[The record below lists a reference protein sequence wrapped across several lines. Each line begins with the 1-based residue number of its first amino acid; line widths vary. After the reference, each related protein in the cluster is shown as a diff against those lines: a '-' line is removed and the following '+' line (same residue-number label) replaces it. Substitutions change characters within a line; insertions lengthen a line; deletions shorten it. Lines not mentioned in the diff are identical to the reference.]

1 MTAQKMTLIG
11 ALAAV
16 FSIVLCPS
24 SFAQY
29 GGGGMGTGGAG
40 APGTPGYVAPSG
52 GYKVNKALIGGLIG
66 GGAAAGAG
74 ILYYTRHHN
83 VYEGCVGQDGKSLI
97 RGKDGKHFELRDA
110 PPLPAGEKVSLKA
123 KQDDGDAS
131 GSTLQVE
138 KVRKDQGRCEPETTA
153 RK

>member
-1 MTAQKMTLIG
+1 MTVQKMTLIA

-16 FSIVLCPS
+16 FTIVLCPS

-29 GGGGMGTGGAG
+29 GGGVMGTGT
-40 APGTPGYVAPSG
+40 PGTPGYVAPSG
-52 GYKVNKALIGGLIG
+52 GYKANKAMIGGLIG
-66 GGAAAGAG
+66 GGAAAGGG
-74 ILYYTRHHN
+74 ILYYTHHHN

-97 RGKDGKHFELRDA
+97 RGKDGKRFELMSA
-110 PPLPAGEKVSLKA
+110 PSLPVGEKVSLKA
-123 KQDDGDAS
+123 KKDEGDSS

-138 KVRKDQGRCEPETTA
+138 KVRKDLGRCEPTTTA